1 MPRPLSREQ
10 RRATFVQAAGQL
22 FDILEDWY
30 DQHPAAT
37 FGELEAEARRQRRRL
52 MGPALALLVN
62 GRDRGLQVEPPS
74 CPQCAQPMEFQGYRP
89 RTVVGLEG
97 DTRLERAYYTCPRC
111 PRTTHFPP
119 RPPTPSPEGSLE

>member
-1 MPRPLSREQ
+1 MPRPVSREQ

-22 FDILEDWY
+22 FDVLEDWY

-74 CPQCAQPMEFQGYRP
+74 CPQCAQSMEFQGYRS

-119 RPPTPSPEGSLE
+119 RPPTPSP